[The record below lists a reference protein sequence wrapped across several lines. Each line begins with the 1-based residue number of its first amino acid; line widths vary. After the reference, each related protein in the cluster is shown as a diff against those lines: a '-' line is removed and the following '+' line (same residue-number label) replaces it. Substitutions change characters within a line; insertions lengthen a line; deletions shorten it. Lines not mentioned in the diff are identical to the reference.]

1 MKKTTKR
8 AWNRVLTLVLCTA
21 MILGMT
27 LQHCTIQARAAGGAL
42 VAGCSLTVSEGAI
55 GMNLYLSG
63 LSDAGNYVL
72 QVDGVSHPLEKQS
85 DGTYKAS
92 HFVTPRNIVKNL
104 SISLY
109 SGSQKISLTNSSAVN
124 GTLTYS
130 VKEYLTGLEGRDDE
144 MGRLAKALD
153 DYGTCAY
160 YYFSGTEDIPV
171 EIPNMDLSSYAIKK
185 SGDVPQGITYAGSCL
200 VLGNTIG
207 IRHYFEI
214 TNQITSVQMITE
226 GRELEIVA
234 DPEKANRYYVEISD
248 VRAWDIDHAYNLIVV
263 ANRKKSTISYSVLT
277 YANVATKAKTDAR
290 LVKLVRSIYWY
301 KNAFQE
307 CYDTQEITTPYV
319 TYKMFNAK
327 GDGVTD
333 DYDAIVRTHEYANK
347 YHLPVKADPGATY
360 YIGHMNSD
368 NPSGAEI
375 RTDTDWGDATFLVD
389 DTHIPMYDTE
399 REVKKPDGTI
409 EIVID
414 RNVDGATCALFTVK
428 SYLQS
433 GYKWMNTALWW
444 YEKGDGTWAYHTAKV
459 DGDQHLYLGLDP
471 NLDPYPEHSLGSGR
485 NYSGTLAAAQKNK
498 EFTKDTTVFGAPGEF
513 KEDALYV
520 LETSS
525 VKRWGRNG
533 SGTASSSLRDQ
544 EEVVIVRTTGEIDP
558 STRLQWD
565 WKEISSIKKYPI
577 DQTTL
582 TVTGGKFITEVNYLN
597 AKSYVRRGITVQRS
611 NTQLVGVQH
620 YLAGEDK
627 MFTDASAYVDSDT
640 HETKYHARLG
650 APYHGFFRVNYCAY
664 VTLKDCIFSNHLRVY
679 SYGSDE
685 NSTAPYDFYAEY
697 AAVITLDHCICAAD
711 QDDPT
716 GPADKTGIMD
726 DSRWGTMGSNF
737 CKELIVQNGCRLNRV
752 DAHMGTYNVTVKDS
766 TIGYLGIDVIGFGEM
781 NLERVTSYGDFFVN
795 LRRDFGSYWNG
806 DVNITDCTWKVPAK
820 KYSPMLI
827 FTNYQPN
834 PKTSFGYDVIE
845 EDGVKYYCTMPTNV
859 NVNGLTIDASRVT
872 DNAFTGTSGVQIFS
886 CPIMNLQAVVN
897 DRYFKNPAV
906 YKYPLRIT
914 KKVSV
919 RNLKIL
925 MNPAL
930 VGNTFV
936 GVALKQ
942 VDKEQH
948 SERFFDNTIFDYN
961 KEKNLTIEAASPWVD
976 DVIW

>member
-63 LSDAGNYVL
+63 LSDGNNYVL
-72 QVDGVSHPLEKQS
+72 KVDGVSHPLEKQS

-109 SGSQKISLTNSSAVN
+109 SGTQKISLTNSSAVN

-171 EIPNMDLSSYAIKK
+171 EIPSMDLSSFAIQK
-185 SGDVPQGITYAGSCL
+185 GGEVPNGITYAGSCL

-207 IRHYFEI
+207 IRHYFDV
-214 TNQITSVQMITE
+214 TDQITSLVMVAE
-226 GRELEIVA
+226 GQELEIKA
-234 DPEKANRYYVEISD
+234 DPEKANRRYVEID
-248 VRAWDIDHAYNLIVV
+248 NIRAWDIDHAYTLVVV
-263 ANRKKSTISYSVLT
+263 ANRRKSTLKYSVLT

-409 EIVID
+409 EIVVD
-414 RNVDGATCALFTVK
+414 RIVDGASCSLFTVK
-428 SYLQS
+428 SYVPS
-433 GYKWMNTALWW
+433 GYKWMNTSLWW

-485 NYSGTLAAAQKNK
+485 NYNGTLAAAQKNK

-520 LETSS
+520 LKTASA
-525 VKRWGRNG
+525 KRWGRNG
-533 SGTASSSLRDQ
+533 SSTASSTLRDQ
-544 EEVVIVRTTGEIDP
+544 EEVVIVKTTGEIDP
-558 STRLQWD
+558 STPLQWD
-565 WKEISSIKKYPI
+565 WKEISTILKYPI

-582 TVTGGKFITEVNYLN
+582 TVNGGKFITEVNYLN
-597 AKSYVRRGITVQRS
+597 AKSYVRRGITVARS
-611 NTQLVGVQH
+611 NTQLVGIQH
-620 YLAGEDK
+620 YLTGEDK
-627 MFTDASAYVDSDT
+627 MFTDASAYVDEDT
-640 HETKYHARLG
+640 QKTKYHARLG
-650 APYHGFFRVNYCAY
+650 APYQGFFRVNYCAY

-711 QDDPT
+711 KDDLT
-716 GPADKTGIMD
+716 GPADRTGIMD
-726 DSRWGTMGSNF
+726 ESRWGTTGTNF
-737 CKELIVQNGCRLNRV
+737 CKELIVQNGCRLNRI

-806 DVNITDCTWKVPAK
+806 DINITDCTWKLPAK

-886 CPIMNLQAVVN
+886 CPIMDLKTVVN
-897 DRYFKNPAV
+897 DNYFKNPAV

-919 RNLKIL
+919 KNLKIL

-942 VDKEQH
+942 VDKEHH

-961 KEKNLTIEAASPWVD
+961 KEKELTIEAASPWVD